1 MMGSSLERM
10 EDLMSLAPDAIAF
23 RREHDLLGE
32 RDVPAD
38 AYYGIQ
44 TLRAVENFHLAD
56 LSISHFPILVRALAM
71 VKKAAAI
78 ANQRCGLL
86 PEPKATAIT
95 KACDDVIAGTLDH
108 AFVVDLFQGG
118 AGTSS
123 NMNMNE
129 VIANRA
135 LEYLG
140 HARGQYAFLHPN
152 DDVNMSQ
159 STNDVY
165 PTAIRLAIILSRFE
179 VSEGLD
185 RLIAAFTAKAEDFAG
200 IVKIGRTQLQDAVP
214 ISLGQEFSAFAT
226 TLREDRARVE
236 EAANLF
242 REINLGGT
250 AVGTRLNADPIY
262 ATYAVAEL
270 SKISGVEFVQSENL
284 LEASWDT
291 GAYVLFSS
299 ILKRIAVKLSKIAND
314 LRLLSSGPR
323 AGFGEIRLPPMQPG
337 SSIMPGKV
345 NPVIPEAV
353 NQVCFQVIGND
364 LTVTLAA
371 EAGQLQL
378 NAFEPVIIYNI
389 LTSMRLIARAMN
401 HLASRCV
408 DGITANELQCRRG
421 ADASVALATAL
432 IPLIGYERAVEIAK
446 AALASGQTVL
456 EVAAQAG
463 LDPLL
468 LARVLDPLS
477 MTGVKQGGAS

>member
-1 MMGSSLERM
+1 MDRES
-10 EDLMSLAPDAIAF
+10 DVAAPAF

-32 RDVPAD
+32 REVPAD

-56 LSISHFPILVRALAM
+56 LPISHFPNLVRALAM
-71 VKKAAAI
+71 VKKAAAL
-78 ANQRCGLL
+78 ANHACGHL
-86 PEPKATAIT
+86 PEPKTTAIV
-95 KACDDVIAGTLDH
+95 KACDDIIAGTLDH
-108 AFVVDLFQGG
+108 AFVVDVFQGG

-140 HARGQYAFLHPN
+140 HERGQYAFLHPN

-165 PTAIRLAIILSRFE
+165 PTAVCLAIILSRHE
-179 VSEGLD
+179 VFEGLG
-185 RLIAAFTAKAEDFAG
+185 RLVEAFNAKAEEFAG

-226 TLREDRARVE
+226 TLGEDQKRIE
-236 EAANLF
+236 EAAALF

-250 AVGTRLNADPIY
+250 AIGTRLNADELY
-262 ATYAVAEL
+262 AARAVEEL
-270 SKISGVEFVQSENL
+270 SRISGVDFVQSENL
-284 LEASWDT
+284 IEASWDT
-291 GAYVLFSS
+291 GAYVLFSGV
-299 ILKRIAVKLSKIAND
+299 LKRIAVKVSKIAND

-323 AGFGEIRLPPMQPG
+323 AGFGEINLPPMQPG

-401 HLASRCV
+401 HLAVRCV
-408 DGITANELQCRRG
+408 EGITANELQCRRG
-421 ADASVALATAL
+421 AEASVALATAL
-432 IPLIGYERAVEIAK
+432 IPFIGYERAVAIAK
-446 AALASGQTVL
+446 TALAQQRTVL
-456 EVAAQAG
+456 EVAAQTG
-463 LDPLL
+463 LDPLIL
-468 LARVLDPLS
+468 GNLLDPLS
-477 MTGVKQGGAS
+477 MTGTKAPNSKPE

>member
-1 MMGSSLERM
+1 MGSNPETLE
-10 EDLMSLAPDAIAF
+10 F

-44 TLRAVENFHLAD
+44 TLRAAENFHLAD
-56 LSISHFPILVRALAM
+56 VPISHFPELVRALAM

-78 ANQRCGLL
+78 ANHACGHL
-86 PEPKATAIT
+86 PEGKAAAIE
-95 KACDDVIAGTLDH
+95 KACDDIIAGKLDH
-108 AFVVDLFQGG
+108 AFVVDVFQGG

-140 HARGQYAFLHPN
+140 HARGQYRFLHPN

-165 PTAIRLAIILSRFE
+165 PTAIRLAIILSRHE
-179 VSEGLD
+179 VSEGLG
-185 RLIAAFTAKAEDFAG
+185 RLISAFTLKAEEFAG

-226 TLREDRARVE
+226 TLREDQARLE
-236 EAANLF
+236 EGAALF

-250 AVGTRLNADPIY
+250 AVGTRLNADPHY
-262 ATYAVAEL
+262 AARAVAEL
-270 SKISGVEFVQSENL
+270 SRISGVDFVQSENL
-284 LEASWDT
+284 LEESWDT

-299 ILKRIAVKLSKIAND
+299 VLKRIAVKVSKIAND
-314 LRLLSSGPR
+314 LRLLASGPR
-323 AGFGEIRLPPMQPG
+323 AGIGEIRLPPMQPG

-364 LTVTLAA
+364 LTVTMAA

-401 HLASRCV
+401 HLAQRCV
-408 DGITANELQCRRG
+408 DGISANEVQCRRG
-421 ADASVALATAL
+421 AEASVALATAL

-446 AALASGQTVL
+446 AALERGMSVL

-463 LDPLL
+463 LDPLV
-468 LARVLDPLS
+468 LARLLDPLA
-477 MTGVKQGGAS
+477 MTGAAARSKPE

>member
-1 MMGSSLERM
+1 MTESL
-10 EDLMSLAPDAIAF
+10 DVAANF

-32 RDVPAD
+32 REVPIE

-44 TLRAVENFHLAD
+44 TLRAAENFHLAD
-56 LSISHFPILVRALAM
+56 VPISHFPNLVRALAM

-78 ANQRCGLL
+78 ANHALGHLA
-86 PEPKATAIT
+86 EEKAAAID

-108 AFVVDLFQGG
+108 AFVVDVFQGG

-129 VIANRA
+129 VIANRG

-140 HARGQYAFLHPN
+140 HPRGHYGFLHPN

-165 PTAIRLAIILSRFE
+165 PTAIRLAIILSRHE
-179 VSEGLD
+179 VSEGLG
-185 RLIAAFTAKAEDFAG
+185 RLILAFTAKAEEFAG

-226 TLREDRARVE
+226 TLREDQARLE
-236 EAANLF
+236 EGAALF
-242 REINLGGT
+242 HEINLGGT
-250 AVGTRLNADPIY
+250 AVGTRLNADPLY
-262 ATYAVAEL
+262 ATRAVAEL
-270 SKISGVEFVQSENL
+270 SRISGTDFVQSENL

-299 ILKRIAVKLSKIAND
+299 VLKRIAVKLSKIAND

-323 AGFGEIRLPPMQPG
+323 AGIAEIRLPAMQPG
-337 SSIMPGKV
+337 SSIMPGKI

-364 LTVTLAA
+364 LTVTMAA

-408 DGITANELQCRRG
+408 DGITANDVQARRG
-421 ADASVALATAL
+421 AEASVALASAL
-432 IPLIGYERAVEIAK
+432 VPLIGYERAVEIAK
-446 AALASGQTVL
+446 TAAASGRTVF
-456 EVAAQAG
+456 EVAVSAG
-463 LDPLL
+463 IDPVVAARLLDPQTM
-468 LARVLDPLS
+468 A
-477 MTGVKQGGAS
+477 GAPIAPEKI

>member
-1 MMGSSLERM
+1 
-10 EDLMSLAPDAIAF
+10 MSENQDAAAAAF

-44 TLRAVENFHLAD
+44 TLRAAENFHLAD
-56 LSISHFPILVRALAM
+56 LPISHFPNIVRALAM

-78 ANQRCGLL
+78 ANSACGHL
-86 PEPKATAIT
+86 PAKKCTAIA

-108 AFVVDLFQGG
+108 AFVVDVFQGG

-129 VIANRA
+129 VVANRA
-135 LEYLG
+135 LEHLG
-140 HARGQYAFLHPN
+140 HARGNYAFLHPN

-165 PTAIRLAIILSRFE
+165 PTAIRLAIILSRHE
-179 VSEGLD
+179 VSQGLG
-185 RLIAAFTAKAEDFAG
+185 RLVDAFTIKAEEFAG

-226 TLREDRARVE
+226 TLREDQARFE
-236 EAANLF
+236 EAASLF

-250 AVGTRLNADPIY
+250 AVGTRLNADEAY
-262 ATYAVAEL
+262 GKYAVAEL
-270 SKISGVEFVQSENL
+270 SRISGIAFVQSENL

-291 GAYVLFSS
+291 GAYVLFSGV
-299 ILKRIAVKLSKIAND
+299 LRRIAVKLSKIAND

-323 AGFGEIRLPPMQPG
+323 GGIGEIRLPPMQPG
-337 SSIMPGKV
+337 SSIMPGKI

-389 LTSMRLIARAMN
+389 LTSMRLLARAMN
-401 HLASRCV
+401 HLAARCV

-421 ADASVALATAL
+421 AEASVALATAL

-446 AALASGQTVL
+446 TTLASGQTVL
-456 EVAAQAG
+456 EVAALAG
-463 LDPLL
+463 LDPLV

-477 MTGVKQGGAS
+477 MTGATPSSNAKPNA

>member
-1 MMGSSLERM
+1 MAM
-10 EDLMSLAPDAIAF
+10 EPETVKL

-44 TLRAVENFHLAD
+44 TLRAVENFHLAE
-56 LSISHFPILVRALAM
+56 LPISHFPILVRALAM
-71 VKKAAAI
+71 VKKAAAR
-78 ANQRCGLL
+78 ANNLCGLL
-86 PEPKATAIT
+86 PDTKSTAIA
-95 KACDDVIAGTLDH
+95 KACDDVIAGELDH
-108 AFVVDLFQGG
+108 AFVVDVFQGG

-165 PTAIRLAIILSRFE
+165 PTAIRLAIILSRYE
-179 VSEGLD
+179 VSEGLG
-185 RLIAAFTAKAEDFAG
+185 RLIAAFTAKAEEFAG

-226 TLREDRARVE
+226 TLREDQARIE
-236 EAANLF
+236 EAASLF

-250 AVGTRLNADPIY
+250 AVGTRLNADPLY
-262 ATYAVAEL
+262 AAHAVAEL
-270 SKISGVEFVQSENL
+270 SRISGVDLVQSENL

-291 GAYVLFSS
+291 GAYVLFSGV
-299 ILKRIAVKLSKIAND
+299 LKRIAVKLSKIAND

-323 AGFGEIRLPPMQPG
+323 AGLGEIRLPPMQPG

-401 HLASRCV
+401 HLATRCI
-408 DGITANELQCRRG
+408 DGITANEARCRAG
-421 ADASVALATAL
+421 AEASVALATAL
-432 IPLIGYERAVEIAK
+432 IPFIGYERAVEIAK
-446 AALASGQTVL
+446 TALTSGQTVL
-456 EVAAQAG
+456 QVAAQAG

-468 LARVLDPLS
+468 LARVLDPLN
-477 MTGVKQGGAS
+477 MTGTKPHGSSA